1 MCSMVEYLG
10 IRGPFRDVCPG
21 LHKWA
26 RNIQNEEN
34 GAIVTRE
41 SGAIVARAKKFHL
54 SSSWYAVSNDH
65 VLHSPSALHGRSW
78 RLGFPA
84 GAQAASF
91 ASRWKSARRTG
102 TCTSALL
109 ELTLQLNL
117 SGTMTNH
124 GQSPKFLVDIQ
135 STSKQESLQ
144 LQHIASIEI
153 RKP

>member
-65 VLHSPSALHGRSW
+65 EMHLSSALRGRSW

-84 GAQAASF
+84 GAQAASST
-91 ASRWKSARRTG
+91 SRWMSARRRG
-102 TCTSALL
+102 GFMSALL

-117 SGTMTNH
+117 SGATISH
-124 GQSPKFLVDIQ
+124 G
-135 STSKQESLQ
+135 
-144 LQHIASIEI
+144 
-153 RKP
+153 

>member
-1 MCSMVEYLG
+1 MCSMVECSG
-10 IRGPFRDVCPG
+10 IRGPFRDVYLG
-21 LHKWA
+21 LHKWTS
-26 RNIQNEEN
+26 NIQND
-34 GAIVTRE
+34 E
-41 SGAIVARAKKFHL
+41 SGAIVTSAIKFYL
-54 SSSWYAVSNDH
+54 ISTWYAVSNDH